1 MRAILFSLV
10 ALFCGISI
18 LLVGNGL
25 LGTLLGV
32 RSVSLG
38 FSVEVTGMVMAAYF
52 AGFIAGSLQCVALIE
67 RAGHI
72 RTFAALAAV
81 ASAAALTHVLLES
94 PVAWAILRFIMGFC
108 FAGLYMVMESWLNGM
123 SDNTSRGR
131 ILSIYMTLNLGSL
144 AAGQLFLLMPDPG
157 GFVLFSIASM
167 LISLALVPITLSRTS
182 APTPPRAQPMML
194 SSLFRTSPLG
204 MAGSFASGLGLGP
217 FWGMA
222 PVFCSTLG
230 LSETLTAFFM
240 VSTIIGG
247 VILMWPVGRMSDTMD
262 RRRVIIILCAASA
275 VSSLMIIL
283 IGGTSP
289 LALFGLAMVWGGF
302 SFPIYSISVAH
313 TNDFLKSDDLLSA
326 SSGLLLV
333 YGAGAVLGPLLSGV
347 AMGYLGPSGLYIWV
361 AGVMGLM
368 VAFSIYRTSVREAP
382 PAEAR
387 AAIVFVPRTTHVAY
401 ELDPRVSMPENEPT

>member
-1 MRAILFSLV
+1 MHAILFSLV
-10 ALFCGISI
+10 ALFCGIGI

-38 FSVEVTGMVMAAYF
+38 FSLEVTGMVMAAYF
-52 AGFIAGSLQCVALIE
+52 AGFIAGSLRCVDLIE

-94 PVAWAILRFIMGFC
+94 PFVWAILRFIMGFC
-108 FAGLYMVMESWLNGM
+108 FAGLYMVMESWLNSM

-131 ILSIYMTLNLGSL
+131 ILSIYMMVNLGSL
-144 AAGQLFLLMPDPG
+144 AAGQFFLFLPDTG
-157 GFVLFSIASM
+157 GFALFCIASM

-182 APTPPRAQPMML
+182 APPPPRAQPMML

-204 MAGSFASGLGLGP
+204 LAGSFASGLGLGP
-217 FWGMA
+217 FWSMA

-230 LSETLTAFFM
+230 LSETLTAIFM
-240 VSTIIGG
+240 ASTIIGG
-247 VILMWPVGRMSDTMD
+247 VLLLWPIGRMSDTLD
-262 RRRVIIILCAASA
+262 RRRVITILCAASA
-275 VSSLMIIL
+275 LSSLLIIL
-283 IGGTSP
+283 VGGTSP

-333 YGAGAVLGPLLSGV
+333 YGAGAILGPLLSGL
-347 AMGYLGPSGLYIWV
+347 AMGYLGAAGLYVWV
-361 AGVMGLM
+361 AGVMGTM
-368 VAFSIYRTSVREAP
+368 VAFSIYRTSVRDAP
-382 PAEAR
+382 PAEER
-387 AAIVFVPRTTHVAY
+387 AAVVFVPRTTHVAY
-401 ELDPRVSMPENEPT
+401 ELDPRVSVPETDSK

>member
-1 MRAILFSLV
+1 MHAILFSLV
-10 ALFCGISI
+10 ALFCGIGI

-38 FSVEVTGMVMAAYF
+38 FSLEVTGMVMAAYF
-52 AGFIAGSLQCVALIE
+52 AGFIAGSLRCVDLIE
-67 RAGHI
+67 RTGHI

-81 ASAAALTHVLLES
+81 ASAAALAHVLLES
-94 PVAWAILRFIMGFC
+94 PFAWAILRFIMGFC

-131 ILSIYMTLNLGSL
+131 ILSIYMMVNLGSL
-144 AAGQLFLLMPDPG
+144 AAGQFFLFLPDPG
-157 GFVLFSIASM
+157 GFALFCIASM
-167 LISLALVPITLSRTS
+167 LMSLALVPIT
-182 APTPPRAQPMML
+182 L

-204 MAGSFASGLGLGP
+204 LAGSFASGLGLGP
-217 FWGMA
+217 FWSMA

-230 LSETLTAFFM
+230 LSETLTAIFM
-240 VSTIIGG
+240 SSTIIGG
-247 VILMWPVGRMSDTMD
+247 VLLLWPIGRMSDTLD
-262 RRRVIIILCAASA
+262 RRRVITILCAASA
-275 VSSLMIIL
+275 LSSLLIIL
-283 IGGTSP
+283 VAGTSP

-333 YGAGAVLGPLLSGV
+333 YGAGAILGPLLSGL
-347 AMGYLGPSGLYIWV
+347 AMGYLGASGLYVWV
-361 AGVMGLM
+361 AGVMGTM
-368 VAFSIYRTSVREAP
+368 VAFSIYRTSVRDAP
-382 PAEAR
+382 PAEER

-401 ELDPRVSMPENEPT
+401 ELDPRVSVPENEPT

>member
-1 MRAILFSLV
+1 MHAILFSLV
-10 ALFCGISI
+10 ALFCGISV

-38 FSVEVTGMVMAAYF
+38 FSLEVTGMVMAAYF
-52 AGFIAGSLQCVALIE
+52 AGFIAGSLQCVVLIE
-67 RAGHI
+67 RTGHI

-94 PVAWAILRFIMGFC
+94 PFVWAILRFIMGFC
-108 FAGLYMVMESWLNGM
+108 FAGLYMVMESWLNSM

-131 ILSIYMTLNLGSL
+131 ILSIYMMVNLGSL
-144 AAGQLFLLMPDPG
+144 AAGQFFLFLPDPG
-157 GFVLFSIASM
+157 GFALFCIASM
-167 LISLALVPITLSRTS
+167 LMSLALVPITLSRTS
-182 APTPPRAQPMML
+182 APTPQRAQPMTL

-204 MAGSFASGLGLGP
+204 LAGSFASGLGLGP
-217 FWGMA
+217 FWSMA

-230 LSETLTAFFM
+230 LSETLTAIFM
-240 VSTIIGG
+240 SSTIFGG
-247 VILMWPVGRMSDTMD
+247 VLLLWPIGRMSDTLD
-262 RRRVIIILCAASA
+262 RRRVITILCAASA
-275 VSSLMIIL
+275 LSSLLIIL
-283 IGGTSP
+283 VVGTSP

-333 YGAGAVLGPLLSGV
+333 YGAGAILGPLLSGL
-347 AMGYLGPSGLYIWV
+347 AMGYLGASGLYVWV
-361 AGVMGLM
+361 AGVMGTM
-368 VAFSIYRTSVREAP
+368 VAFSIYRTSVRDAP
-382 PAEAR
+382 PAEER
-387 AAIVFVPRTTHVAY
+387 AAVVFVPRTTHVAY
-401 ELDPRVSMPENEPT
+401 ELDPRVSVPETDSK